1 MPSASQTEEI
11 DADDADMYDRV
22 EDMINDVGAESF
34 EQAHVNKVCESL
46 SVDAEKPLYGGCKN
60 FSRLTAI
67 LKLINL
73 KAANGWSDKSFTELL
88 CLLKEMLPEDNELPK
103 SNYDAK
109 KVLCPLGLGYRK
121 IHACPNDC
129 ILYRNEYT
137 SLEECPECGVSRFKN
152 EADADSSTR
161 VQHTRP
167 PAKGYVKNPHR
178 PEASIVER
186 YVAEEVVEFCT
197 EYLSRAKSVGLPKS
211 RHVGRSPGK
220 GTLGGRMKSVDR
232 EELLQAHLYI
242 LTNTPE
248 VQPYLDTHR
257 RLIKEK
263 NPRKAER
270 WLVNEHNKTFIS
282 WFKNEVANCPSA
294 SNTVSWLAAGPNF
307 DIISWRGYD
316 INGYSFYTKER
327 DEKST
332 MQNSGVSV
340 EAESMHFSS
349 AKDKNPLCASSSY
362 FGIIEEI
369 WELNYVKF
377 TVPVFK
383 CKWVDSNNGVKVDE
397 LGFTLV
403 DFRKVGYKNEPF
415 IMASQAK
422 QVFYVIDPSN
432 ENCSVVLHGKR
443 QVSDDDKND
452 LTIDVSEFPS
462 TRSRIAVE
470 NEEVERMEDFNSD
483 DAHSDSTNE
492 SNHSQ
497 KDCRKGGRGATR
509 LPHLMLQSGK
519 KRKISFDC
527 DMQPDGPTI
536 DIITDFIS
544 CVGLLA
550 RSTASILA
558 ENWKDGVP
566 DKIKEQIWQTLEEIF
581 ELPNDKKLKEYWLR
595 RAGENWRSF
604 KTSLNR
610 YISGKQKGQLPYIK
624 TYPYLDKDTWEA
636 FVASRQTPEFLDYLE
651 EQSSQGNFKP
661 SGRNDILAEAIGKP
675 EHPGRVRG
683 VRKGVGI
690 KAFFG
695 RSNRP
700 SAGAGMVSR
709 QELDVIISQVK
720 EEVAEQVKGEVMK
733 MMQLGSQPGISP
745 SSPVIL
751 STKGSGTPALDVS
764 KDGEEYELYL
774 EDPQRRLVAYGHVHN
789 LGSTMHHRMMKDGD
803 VRVVVSR
810 VIVGDAF
817 VPYPTDEVTFV
828 RDAPSQF
835 IAWPRNLVAKN
846 LKLVPRKNRI

>member
-1 MPSASQTEEI
+1 M
-11 DADDADMYDRV
+11 
-22 EDMINDVGAESF
+22 
-34 EQAHVNKVCESL
+34 K
-46 SVDAEKPLYGGCKN
+46 
-60 FSRLTAI
+60 I
-67 LKLINL
+67 L
-73 KAANGWSDKSFTELL
+73 
-88 CLLKEMLPEDNELPK
+88 
-103 SNYDAK
+103 
-109 KVLCPLGLGYRK
+109 
-121 IHACPNDC
+121 
-129 ILYRNEYT
+129 
-137 SLEECPECGVSRFKN
+137 
-152 EADADSSTR
+152 
-161 VQHTRP
+161 
-167 PAKGYVKNPHR
+167 KGYVKNPHR

-186 YVAEEVVEFCT
+186 YVAEEAVEFCT

-462 TRSRIAVE
+462 TRSRITVE
-470 NEEVERMEDFNSD
+470 NEEVERD
-483 DAHSDSTNE
+483 DSLFGEKRTRLVFLSTTLVNDLKFSQVIDSENNAKDTNE
-492 SNHSQ
+492 KFLKEREDHQ
-497 KDCRKGGRGATR
+497 KTWQDRAEKETELIR
-509 LPHLMLQSGK
+509 LKELHASEVSRLEK
-519 KRKISFDC
+519 EK
-527 DMQPDGPTI
+527 
-536 DIITDFIS
+536 TDF
-544 CVGLLA
+544 G
-550 RSTASILA
+550 
-558 ENWKDGVP
+558 
-566 DKIKEQIWQTLEEIF
+566 TLMH
-581 ELPNDKKLKEYWLR
+581 N
-595 RAGENWRSF
+595 
-604 KTSLNR
+604 
-610 YISGKQKGQLPYIK
+610 
-624 TYPYLDKDTWEA
+624 
-636 FVASRQTPEFLDYLE
+636 
-651 EQSSQGNFKP
+651 
-661 SGRNDILAEAIGKP
+661 
-675 EHPGRVRG
+675 RG
-683 VRKGVGI
+683 VE
-690 KAFFG
+690 
-695 RSNRP
+695 
-700 SAGAGMVSR
+700 AGK
-709 QELDVIISQVK
+709 ELGK
-720 EEVAEQVKGEVMK
+720 EEFEN
-733 MMQLGSQPGISP
+733 S
-745 SSPVIL
+745 
-751 STKGSGTPALDVS
+751 
-764 KDGEEYELYL
+764 EEMERDIEMNTCL
-774 EDPQRRLVAYGHVHN
+774 N
-789 LGSTMHHRMMKDGD
+789 L
-803 VRVVVSR
+803 
-810 VIVGDAF
+810 
-817 VPYPTDEVTFV
+817 
-828 RDAPSQF
+828 
-835 IAWPRNLVAKN
+835 
-846 LKLVPRKNRI
+846 